1 MPRPTKKCE
10 KRRLRGRSRR
20 NLFTMQKSIPIRALR
35 TVCLFFAACGIV
47 TATATPAAK
56 RPPNVILI
64 TIDTVRADHVGCY
77 GYKDIQ
83 TPTLDALGHD
93 GIVFEHAISQV
104 PLT

>member
-1 MPRPTKKCE
+1 MPRPTKRCE
-10 KRRLRGRSRR
+10 KRKRRGRSRR
-20 NLFTMQKSIPIRALR
+20 NRFTMPKPIPIRALR
-35 TVCLFFAACGIV
+35 TACLFFASCGIV
-47 TATATPAAK
+47 TAANTPAVK

-93 GIVFEHAISQV
+93 GIVFEHALSQV
-104 PLT
+104 P